1 MDPQNAK
8 IFINLSDL
16 GISNINSDNDSN
28 KKNSDPYKNRE
39 EKLKRNCQYSAKYY
53 EKNSKNVLGRQKE
66 KHEYIKNNKGVYHA
80 TQILK
85 LSEDEREKA
94 IKILYPFVK
103 SNWQLFQ

>member
-1 MDPQNAK
+1 MDPQNKK
-8 IFINLSDL
+8 IFINLVDL
-16 GISNINSDNDSN
+16 GISNINSGNVSN
-28 KKNSDPYKNRE
+28 GKNS

-66 KHEYIKNNKGVYHA
+66 KREYIKNNKGIYHA